1 MHHFLSAKKEMKCTF
16 LFHPPAAAKFTLA
29 TFMHMMQLISFCG
42 APEPVQLKEK
52 VNTTISLL
60 SSMALRF

>member
-42 APEPVQLKEK
+42 
-52 VNTTISLL
+52 TTA
-60 SSMALRF
+60 SSIEGKG